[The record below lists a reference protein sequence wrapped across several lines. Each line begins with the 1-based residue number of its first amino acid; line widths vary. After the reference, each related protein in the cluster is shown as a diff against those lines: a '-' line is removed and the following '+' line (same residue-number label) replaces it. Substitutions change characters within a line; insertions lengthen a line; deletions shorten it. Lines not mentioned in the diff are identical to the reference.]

1 MKQFAHHL
9 AEKLTSTPQWTNSA
23 WRHILGEKSTG
34 RRPLPFTSA
43 LINKIWKTPIRATVF
58 HITDTEGA
66 THVLQ
71 NQRKKG
77 VALSVMAIAP
87 KIMSRLAES
96 GVWRAGVVLK
106 LEANI
111 LMAGMSD
118 IMSVPDVSGRRWLGI
133 PEVARTLPGEFKR
146 EFQKEMEAAH
156 KKVFEGFVNEL
167 GELAVKISSDE
178 GFITYIKSPN
188 LYGASIND
196 VMTFPPAA
204 GTANPRD
211 IVNRINNFRNSIPKS
226 DEAQVNRILGYF
238 VREHIEATTKVLEKY
253 FMESKER
260 IQQIADGKG
269 GGMDGS
275 EAQTPGSGYS
285 ELVANEYRVT
295 GIAWMPYMAK
305 WGIGEDKMRA
315 AAGSVPILVVARKAA
330 DDSMHF
336 KDTWF
341 PPEGQTPE
349 ERQVRAAYRVFAR
362 KAEIPWWTPAG
373 KKLAKSTAKE

>member
-9 AEKLTSTPQWTNSA
+9 AEKLTYTPQWTNSA

-77 VALSVMAIAP
+77 VSLSVMAIAP

-118 IMSVPDVSGRRWLGI
+118 IMSVPDESGRRWLGI

-156 KKVFEGFVNEL
+156 KQVFEGFVKEL
-167 GELAVKISSDE
+167 GELAEKISVDIA
-178 GFITYIKSPN
+178 FITYIKSPN

-211 IVNRINNFRNSIPKS
+211 IVNRINNFRNSQMKS
-226 DEAQVNRILGYF
+226 DEAQVNRVLGYF

-269 GGMDGS
+269 GGLDGS

-330 DDSMHF
+330 EDSIHF

-349 ERQVRAAYRVFAR
+349 ERQIRAAYRVFAR
-362 KAEIPWWTPAG
+362 KE
-373 KKLAKSTAKE
+373 